1 VGETVTVEITGLA
14 TGGEAVGRQVGGAH
28 DGRVTFVGFAAPGER
43 VRARLVREKGR
54 VAWAELEA
62 IERPAPE
69 RIAPPCPLFGRCGG
83 CQWQHLP
90 REVQC
95 EAKRRMVER
104 ALGAPVEA
112 VVAVGPDYGY
122 RERARFVVGG
132 GAPGQRAV
140 GFRSWRSH
148 AIVDVPACPLLAPA
162 VAAAVEPLR
171 AVGRGCAPGTE
182 LALQGGR
189 DGVAARVGQGR
200 SLALRGQTFVADEA
214 TVDVGEPGS
223 PPLAIPAGAFAQVGA
238 AANAA
243 LVRAVLEAV
252 GPAPGRTLEL
262 YAGSGNF
269 TRHLVARAEV
279 LATDADAGAVARGR
293 RQVAGARWL
302 EVPDPAAMGAVETVV
317 ADPPREGLDPAN
329 RALAVLAQ
337 RRLVYV
343 SCDPQTLGRDAQR
356 LREDGFRLE
365 RAVALDLM
373 PQTYHVEVVASFVR
387 G

>member
-1 VGETVTVEITGLA
+1 
-14 TGGEAVGRQVGGAH
+14 
-28 DGRVTFVGFAAPGER
+28 
-43 VRARLVREKGR
+43 
-54 VAWAELEA
+54 
-62 IERPAPE
+62 
-69 RIAPPCPLFGRCGG
+69 
-83 CQWQHLP
+83 
-90 REVQC
+90 
-95 EAKRRMVER
+95 
-104 ALGAPVEA
+104 
-112 VVAVGPDYGY
+112 
-122 RERARFVVGG
+122 
-132 GAPGQRAV
+132 
-140 GFRSWRSH
+140 
-148 AIVDVPACPLLAPA
+148 
-162 VAAAVEPLR
+162 
-171 AVGRGCAPGTE
+171 
-182 LALQGGR
+182 
-189 DGVAARVGQGR
+189 
-200 SLALRGQTFVADEA
+200 VADEA

-243 LVRAVLEAV
+243 LVAAVLEAV
-252 GPAPGRTLEL
+252 GSAPGRTLEL

-279 LATDADAGAVARGR
+279 VATDADAGAVARGR

-302 EVPDPAAMGAVETVV
+302 EVPDPAAIGAVETVV

-337 RRLVYV
+337 RRFVYV